1 MKKLLALSLVV
12 LMLLATGCTADLSD
26 TNSTAST
33 TTTTEATTTTTETTT
48 TTTTTTTILPT
59 IVTTKLDDIVITM
72 APTTIT
78 QATQSGEQLV
88 WIPTRGGTKY
98 HNNNTCSQMIEPM
111 EVTLSYALEEGFTAC
126 KRCYG

>member
-48 TTTTTTTILPT
+48 TTTTILPT

-78 QATQSGEQLV
+78 QPTSAGEQLV

-98 HNNNTCSQMIEPM
+98 HNDNTCSQMIEPM